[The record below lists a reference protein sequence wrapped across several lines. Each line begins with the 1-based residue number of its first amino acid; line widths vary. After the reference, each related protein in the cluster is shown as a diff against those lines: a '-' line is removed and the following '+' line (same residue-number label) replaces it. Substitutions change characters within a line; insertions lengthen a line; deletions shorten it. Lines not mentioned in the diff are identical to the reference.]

1 MPCHQEK
8 ESNKLQRKQ
17 SCSQWLPPPRSPPWR
32 TSPAGDLVSIVQ
44 GCVLVHVCV
53 LLPVGFLV
61 FLHFHVFPLSI
72 WRTVNCCVDGYKL
85 TVDSPPPSSSHCHC
99 CVWLFQHCTFK
110 WGLCLP
116 SSAHLIE
123 TEISTHTSSPLVP
136 LIWFLTCCRCSIC
149 TVTHLWF
156 PAALAVA
163 LHLHGF
169 LVFPSSLS

>member
-1 MPCHQEK
+1 MASASQVPSLEDFSSWWPGVYCPRMCSCACLCPSACRLLSFLTFPCFPFEHLEDS
-8 ESNKLQRKQ
+8 ELLCRWLQ
-17 SCSQWLPPPRSPPWR
+17 
-32 TSPAGDLVSIVQ
+32 V
-44 GCVLVHVCV
+44 
-53 LLPVGFLV
+53 
-61 FLHFHVFPLSI
+61 
-72 WRTVNCCVDGYKL
+72 